1 MTTPLVHRTVTW
13 ASDPGGR
20 WRWFCQ
26 DCPAKASG
34 YTTEAKALRIAA
46 IHEDPS
52 RDPKHI
58 QGDLVAATK
67 N

>member
-1 MTTPLVHRTVTW
+1 VTSPLVHRTVTW
-13 ASDPGGR
+13 VTPAGR
-20 WRWFCQ
+20 WRWNCQ

-34 YTTEAKALRIAA
+34 YRTEDKALRIAA

-52 RDPKHI
+52 RTQHN
-58 QGDLVAATK
+58 QGSQAAATK

>member
-13 ASDPGGR
+13 ASDPGSR
-20 WRWFCQ
+20 WRWLCQ

-34 YTTEAKALRIAA
+34 YLTESKALRIAA

-52 RDPKHI
+52 REPQNI

>member
-1 MTTPLVHRTVTW
+1 MTSPLVHRTVTW
-13 ASDPGGR
+13 ESNPGGR
-20 WRWFCQ
+20 WRWNCQ

-34 YTTEAKALRIAA
+34 YRTEDKALRIAA

-52 RDPKHI
+52 RTPLHN
-58 QGDLVAATK
+58 QGSTAAATK

>member
-1 MTTPLVHRTVTW
+1 MTSPLVHRTVTW
-13 ASDPGGR
+13 ESNPGGK
-20 WRWFCQ
+20 WRWNCQ

-34 YTTEAKALRIAA
+34 YRTEDKALRIAS

-52 RDPKHI
+52 RTT
-58 QGDLVAATK
+58 QGSPAAATK

>member
-1 MTTPLVHRTVTW
+1 MTPPLVHRTVTW
-13 ASDPGGR
+13 VTPAGR
-20 WRWFCQ
+20 WRWNCQ

-34 YTTEAKALRIAA
+34 YHTEQKARRIAA

-52 RDPKHI
+52 RNT
-58 QGDLVAATK
+58 QGSRAAATK